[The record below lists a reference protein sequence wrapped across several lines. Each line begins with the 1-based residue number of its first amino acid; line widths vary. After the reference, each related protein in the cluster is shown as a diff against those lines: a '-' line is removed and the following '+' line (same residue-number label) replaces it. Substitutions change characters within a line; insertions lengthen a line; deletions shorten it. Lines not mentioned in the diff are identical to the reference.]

1 MLRRLLLCS
10 LALCVFA
17 GFAIGLV
24 AQNTANSPAATTAR
38 VAAAQRFLASLDPT
52 QTALASLPFGDA
64 KKANW
69 NNLPPNMN
77 SRAGIPFRDLT
88 PEQQRLGTEVVRSV
102 LSTYGFDKVQ
112 AIMAAD
118 DFFGKARDGASGGG
132 GGRGG
137 FPTGPTAY
145 MLAIFGTPSA
155 TQPWAVQF
163 NGHHLGVNVTV
174 VSPNDVLAPTLTA
187 AYPNMYEKD
196 GKSIVVLN
204 DEATRALKLE
214 QSLTPAQAAKAVQ
227 TAQIW
232 DFVLGP
238 GHDNEMIQP
247 EGLRGS
253 DMTPAQQ
260 QMLLDV
266 AAAWVNIVD
275 DVSSRAKMDD
285 IRRNMADTYWLW
297 SGDATKAGSAYFR
310 IQGPTVLIE
319 YSPQTLGGP
328 GSTPAL
334 YPPGTVLAGNQGGD
348 RAGGAGRGAPGADA
362 RGGAPGGDGRGP
374 GGQGRGRGDA
384 LANDPNRKIDPIH
397 VHTVYRDF
405 TNDYGKKFITAV
417 R

>member
-1 MLRRLLLCS
+1 VSQRLAAFLSILS
-10 LALCVFA
+10 LVGGL
-17 GFAIGLV
+17 AIGVV
-24 AQNTANSPAATTAR
+24 AQNSANSPAATAAR
-38 VAAAQRFLASLDPT
+38 VSAAQKFLASLTPA

-69 NNLPPNMN
+69 NNLPP
-77 SRAGIPFRDLT
+77 SFAPRAGVTFRDLT
-88 PEQQRLGTEVVRSV
+88 PEQQRLGTEVLRSV
-102 LSTYGFDKVQ
+102 LSPYGFDKVK

-118 DFFGKARDGASGGG
+118 DFFGQARDRFDASTGG

-137 FPTGPTAY
+137 FPTGPSAY

-163 NGHHLGVNVTV
+163 GGHHLGVNVTV

-196 GKSIVVLN
+196 GKSIFVLN
-204 DEATRALKLE
+204 DEATRALKLQ
-214 QSLTPAQAAKAVQ
+214 QSMTPVQAAKAVQ
-227 TAQIW
+227 KAQVW

-238 GHDNEMIQP
+238 GHDNEVIQP

-253 DMTPAQQ
+253 EMTPAQQ

-275 DVSSRAKMDD
+275 DVSSRAKMDEL
-285 IRRNMADTYWLW
+285 RRNIGDTYWLW
-297 SGDATKAGSAYFR
+297 SGDATKAGNAYFR

-334 YPPGTVLAGNQGGD
+334 YPPGTFPSANAQGFD
-348 RAGGAGRGAPGADA
+348 RGGGGRGGPGAD
-362 RGGAPGGDGRGP
+362 GRG
-374 GGQGRGRGDA
+374 RAGRGDA
-384 LANDPNRKIDPIH
+384 QVNDPNRKIDPIH

-405 TNDYGKKFITAV
+405 TNDYGKKFLNGV

>member
-1 MLRRLLLCS
+1 MPRHFVRLSFVFCLLAS
-10 LALCVFA
+10 L
-17 GFAIGLV
+17 AIGLV
-24 AQNTANSPAATTAR
+24 AQNTANSPAASASR
-38 VAAAQRFLASLDPT
+38 VAAAQRFLASLSPE
-52 QTALASLPFGDA
+52 QTAQASLPFADA
-64 KKANW
+64 KKGNW
-69 NNLPPNMN
+69 HNLPPTMAP
-77 SRAGIPFRDLT
+77 RAGVAFRDLT
-88 PEQQRLGTEVVRSV
+88 PEQQRLGTEVLRSV

-118 DFFGKARDGASGGG
+118 DFFGKARDRYDAGTGGG
-132 GGRGG
+132 GGRGS
-137 FPTGPTAY
+137 FPTGPSAY

-163 NGHHLGVNVTV
+163 NGHHLGINVAVT
-174 VSPNDVLAPTLTA
+174 SPNDVLTPTLTA
-187 AYPNMYEKD
+187 AYPNIYEKD

-214 QSLTPAQAAKAVQ
+214 QSLTPAQRTRAVQ
-227 TAQIW
+227 QAQIW

-238 GHDNEMIQP
+238 GHDNEVIQP

-253 DMTPAQQ
+253 EMTPAQQ

-275 DVSSRAKMDD
+275 DVSARAKMDEL
-285 IRRNMADTYWLW
+285 RRNIADTYWLW

-334 YPPGTVLAGNQGGD
+334 YPPGTVVAQTGQNVDRGGGG
-348 RAGGAGRGAPGADA
+348 RAGGVDGA
-362 RGGAPGGDGRGP
+362 RGTGGRGP
-374 GGQGRGRGDA
+374 GGEGRGRGDA
-384 LANDPNRKIDPIH
+384 AANDPNRKIDPIH
-397 VHTVYRDF
+397 VHSVYRDF
-405 TNDYGKKFITAV
+405 TNDYGKKFTASL